1 MLELFLYLHIMKYRQ
16 LTKEQFE
23 NLHEEFAI
31 FLASQKIDANQWSQI
46 KEEKPNIAEEE
57 MNIFSDIV
65 WDDVLVKTKYIEHF
79 SKTSVNL
86 FKCDEEEIHRIAIK
100 INWDI
105 NLLDQEGF
113 EWLMKNPM
121 DNLVD
126 IFKGTKSYNLD
137 RNTEIFDLIE
147 KGSSIS
153 KGEIFEYFNQLTQ

>member
-1 MLELFLYLHIMKYRQ
+1 MKYRQ

-23 NLHEEFAI
+23 SLHEDFAR
-31 FLASQKIDANQWSQI
+31 FLATQSIDVIEWNQI
-46 KEEKPNIAEEE
+46 KKEKPKVAEEE
-57 MNIFSDIV
+57 MNVFSDVV
-65 WDDVLVKTKYIEHF
+65 WDDVLTKTNYIEHF

-86 FKCDEEEIHRIAIK
+86 FKCDEKEIHRIVIE

-105 NLLDQEGF
+105 NLLEQEGF

-121 DNLVD
+121 DNSVE
-126 IFKGTKSYNLD
+126 IFKGSKSYNSE

-153 KGEIFEYFNQLTQ
+153 KGEIFQYFNQLIN